1 MLEIKDSIYKGIKN
15 ILEQV
20 KNKVYKVSNSIM
32 VETYWSTGRIIVE
45 KQGDNNKAEYG
56 TVLIKTL
63 SKKIRKEFGK
73 GFIVSSVQIVK
84 KELVLMKDTFIQTQ
98 YFIII
103 FCVD

>member
-45 KQGDNNKAEYG
+45 K
-56 TVLIKTL
+56 
-63 SKKIRKEFGK
+63 
-73 GFIVSSVQIVK
+73 
-84 KELVLMKDTFIQTQ
+84 
-98 YFIII
+98 
-103 FCVD
+103 